1 MKLSPARR
9 VFLAKV
15 ASHSVAVAG
24 HALGAPSAQLA
35 STEYELQRARLGVDL
50 RRLSEI
56 QSLEAKIELK
66 RELLPE
72 YYDWVSG
79 VLEAATLSGKG
90 VQDDVLVHV
99 MIWRIDVGDYYG
111 ALPLVAYALRWNLEL
126 PQRFSRTL
134 AAMVVEEIAD
144 EALKR
149 LGSGH
154 DFDLDILLQV
164 EFLTEDEDMHD
175 QIRAKLNKALGLQL
189 ARRAE
194 AIEPGDDGPAG
205 ARRAGIEAGVT
216 RLKRALQLDQGSGVK
231 KQIERL
237 EREAAKLIPSPE
249 AEPHFDA
256 NQGGSNA

>member
-1 MKLSPARR
+1 MRLSPAQRHR
-9 VFLAKV
+9 MRTV
-15 ASHSVAVAG
+15 AALSVAAAG
-24 HALGAPSAQLA
+24 AAGGIAAPQLA
-35 STEYELQRARLGVDL
+35 STDYELQRARLGVDL
-50 RRLSEI
+50 RRLGEI
-56 QSLEAKIELK
+56 QSLEAKIALK
-66 RELLPE
+66 RDLLPE
-72 YYDWVSG
+72 YAEWVGG
-79 VLEAATLSGKG
+79 VLAAAEQSGKG

-99 MIWRIDVGDYYG
+99 MIWRIDVGDYEG

-149 LGSGH
+149 LGGGH

-164 EFLTEDEDMHD
+164 EALTEDEDMHD
-175 QIRAKLNKALGLQL
+175 QIRAKLNKAIGLQL

-237 EREAAKLIPSPE
+237 EREAAKLIPPP
-249 AEPHFDA
+249 EPHSDA
-256 NQGGSNA
+256 NQGGSDA